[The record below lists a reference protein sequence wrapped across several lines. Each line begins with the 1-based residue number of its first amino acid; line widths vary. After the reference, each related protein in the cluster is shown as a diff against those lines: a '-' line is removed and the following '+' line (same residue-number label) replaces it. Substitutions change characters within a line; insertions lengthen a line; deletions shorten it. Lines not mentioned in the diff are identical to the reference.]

1 MITDTRHG
9 RPGGT
14 GGSPVQVQA
23 GDSQHVQ
30 AQASGLY
37 SQDIKSQL
45 VQASG
50 LYSQE
55 PQPAQ
60 AQASGLY
67 SQEEWHKR
75 GKYPPH
81 CEYKSIQAITYR
93 LYDSLP
99 EEIIENMRL
108 HLRNADAVG
117 IDKKQQAELR
127 KQIDKY
133 EDAGYG
139 QCFLRDERIAS
150 IVRDNLFHFDGIRY
164 HLLNWCIM
172 PNHVHVL
179 INVLDGWTLSQIM
192 HGWRSYTAKEANK
205 ILGRT
210 GQFWMEEYFD
220 RYIRDEKHLLAA
232 MEYITN
238 NPIKAGIVLPP
249 WSTGG
254 SPVQTQASGLCSQD
268 IKSQLVQASGLYSQK
283 SQLVQA
289 SGLYSQKS
297 QPAQAGGL
305 CSQENNNSK

>member
-23 GDSQHVQ
+23 
-30 AQASGLY
+30 SGLY
-37 SQDIKSQL
+37 SQDINAQPAKAK
-45 VQASG
+45 ASG
-50 LYSQE
+50 LC
-55 PQPAQ
+55 
-60 AQASGLY
+60 

-99 EEIIENMRL
+99 TEIIENMRL
-108 HLRNADAVG
+108 HLRNADAVC
-117 IDKKQQAELR
+117 IDKKKQAELR
-127 KQIDKY
+127 KQIDKH
-133 EDAGYG
+133 EDACYG

-179 INVLDGWTLSQIM
+179 INVIDGWTLSQIM

-249 WSTGG
+249 GSTGG
-254 SPVQTQASGLCSQD
+254 SPMQAQASGLCSQD
-268 IKSQLVQASGLYSQK
+268 SNAQPAMAQASGLYSQE
-283 SQLVQA
+283 SQT
-289 SGLYSQKS
+289 
-297 QPAQAGGL
+297 AQAGGL